1 MKIRRAVVPLLVLL
15 AVPAIG
21 AGAEEKPLP
30 AFGYDIFKESAEP
43 VLDGPVD
50 DNYVLSPGDE
60 VVVSIWGQVNQTYPL
75 TVGEDGFITIPD
87 GGGRVYTNGVSL
99 KEFRGMV
106 LRSLSQAYST
116 YINAQ
121 DPSQSTA
128 FVDVKLGKLRRL
140 LVFVVGEVRKQGSLS
155 VSPGVATVLNLLQNA
170 GGIRE
175 TGSLR
180 QVRIRRASGTVET
193 VDLYDFLLNGKLDT
207 KSIQVRVG
215 DYVMVPLK
223 AKSVTIRGEVK
234 REGVYEAIGREGLKD
249 LVRFAGGLTSNAY
262 LKRVQ
267 VRRHEA
273 NAGERILDLNLEEIQ
288 EGTRPDFVLE
298 DGDQVTIFPNVLVR
312 RRLVEILGD
321 GVRRPGIY
329 QLTPGMRLDD
339 LVQRAEG
346 LREGVYLDRVD
357 FIRMNDDLSRTL
369 TQLSFRDLYTEFPPG
384 QYRRSGPDEKNPEL
398 RGMDVVQTYSTYEM
412 KGRDKKVY
420 LEGRVKE
427 PGVYVIADNATLY
440 DVLFARGG
448 FQDEEFRRRT
458 YLPLAHIFRKR
469 AGETAEKLI
478 PFSLEKLLAGDPK
491 ENHTLQADDRIV
503 IYSFEELTGRTTVSI
518 EGLVKKPGSFRFADR
533 MTVQDLILA
542 AGGLTPDAYKVE
554 AVIARSGRGGDAG
567 NGDEASGEEK
577 LQEKTIVVPIDA
589 TVGLQTGEKKTR
601 LEPFDKVTIRNLA
614 DWEPLPVV
622 AVTGEALYP
631 GNYTLTSREERLASV
646 VSRAGGFKPDA
657 LPEGAVLYRKRNVI
671 DESPATAA
679 GAASVAISLVEA
691 MRRPGGEYDLI
702 LKDGDRLFIPTNPGI
717 VEVRGAVRRPVV
729 LQYEKGAGLKHYIDR
744 CGGYLEDADRK
755 GVVVHEPN
763 GTASRVRSFVGFR
776 VSPDVQ
782 PGSVIE
788 VPRRPKPEP
797 EPESSEGTE

>member
-1 MKIRRAVVPLLVLL
+1 MKICRVVVSLLVLL
-15 AVPAIG
+15 AATALP

-30 AFGYDIFKESAEP
+30 AFGYDIFREAAEP
-43 VLDGPVD
+43 VLEGPVD
-50 DNYVLSPGDE
+50 DNYVFSPGDE
-60 VVVSIWGQVNQTYPL
+60 VIISIWGQVNQSYPL

-121 DPSQSTA
+121 DPAQSTA

-140 LVFVVGEVRKQGSLS
+140 FVFVVGEVRKQGALS
-155 VSPGVATVLNLLQNA
+155 VSPGAATVLNLLNNA
-170 GGIRE
+170 GGVKE

-180 QVRIRRASGTVET
+180 QVRIRRSSGTVET

-223 AKSVTIRGEVK
+223 AKSVTVRGEVK
-234 REGVYEAIGREGLKD
+234 RAGVYEAIGREGLKD
-249 LVRFAGGLTSNAY
+249 LVRFAGGLGSNA
-262 LKRVQ
+262 LLTRVQ
-267 VRRHEA
+267 VRRYEV
-273 NAGERILDLNLEEIQ
+273 NAGERIIDLNLEEIY
-288 EGTRPDFVLE
+288 EGKRADFVLE

-312 RRLVEILGD
+312 RRLVEILGE

-329 QLTPGMRLDD
+329 ELTPGMRLDD
-339 LVQRAEG
+339 LVQKAEG
-346 LREGVYLDRVD
+346 LKEGVYLDRVD

-398 RGMDVVQTYSTYEM
+398 RGMDIVQTYSSYEM

-458 YLPLAHIFRKR
+458 YLPLAHIFRKKS
-469 AGETAEKLI
+469 GETAEMLI
-478 PFSLEKLLAGDPK
+478 PFSLEKLLEGDAR
-491 ENHTLQADDRIV
+491 ENRTLQSDDRIV
-503 IYSFEELTGRTTVSI
+503 IYSFEELASRSTVSI

-567 NGDEASGEEK
+567 NGEEAGGEEK

-671 DESPATAA
+671 DESPAAA
-679 GAASVAISLVEA
+679 AAAAAAPVSINLVEA
-691 MRRPGGEYDLI
+691 MRRPGGEHDLI
-702 LKDGDRLFIPTNPGI
+702 LKDGDRLYIPTNPGI
-717 VEVRGAVRRPVV
+717 VEVRGAVRRPTV
-729 LQYEKGAGLKHYIDR
+729 LQYQEGAGIRYYVEL
-744 CGGYLEDADRK
+744 CGGYLEDADR
-755 GVVVHEPN
+755 GRAVVLEPN
-763 GTASRVRSFVGFR
+763 GTAARVKSVVGFR
-776 VSPDVQ
+776 VSPSVL
-782 PGSVIE
+782 PGSVIA
-788 VPRRPKPEP
+788 VPRRPRPEP
-797 EPESSEGTE
+797 ASEEGSE

>member
-1 MKIRRAVVPLLVLL
+1 
-15 AVPAIG
+15 
-21 AGAEEKPLP
+21 
-30 AFGYDIFKESAEP
+30 
-43 VLDGPVD
+43 
-50 DNYVLSPGDE
+50 
-60 VVVSIWGQVNQTYPL
+60 NQSYPL

-121 DPSQSTA
+121 DPAQSTA

-140 LVFVVGEVRKQGSLS
+140 FVFVVGEVRKQGALS
-155 VSPGVATVLNLLQNA
+155 VSPGAATVLNLLNNA
-170 GGIRE
+170 GGVKE

-180 QVRIRRASGTVET
+180 QVRIRRSSGTVET

-223 AKSVTIRGEVK
+223 AKSVTVRGEVK
-234 REGVYEAIGREGLKD
+234 RAGVYEAIGREGLKD
-249 LVRFAGGLTSNAY
+249 LVRFAGGLGSNA
-262 LKRVQ
+262 LLTRVQ
-267 VRRHEA
+267 VRRYEV
-273 NAGERILDLNLEEIQ
+273 NAGERIIDLNLEEIY
-288 EGTRPDFVLE
+288 EGKRADFVLE

-312 RRLVEILGD
+312 RRLVEILGE

-329 QLTPGMRLDD
+329 ELTPGMRLDD
-339 LVQRAEG
+339 LVQKAEG
-346 LREGVYLDRVD
+346 LKEGVYLDRVD

-398 RGMDVVQTYSTYEM
+398 RGMDIVQTYSSYEM

-458 YLPLAHIFRKR
+458 YLPLAHIFRKKS
-469 AGETAEKLI
+469 GETAEMLI
-478 PFSLEKLLAGDPK
+478 PFSLEKLLEGDAR
-491 ENHTLQADDRIV
+491 ENRTLQSDDRIV
-503 IYSFEELTGRTTVSI
+503 IYSFEELASRSTVSI

-567 NGDEASGEEK
+567 NGEEAGGEEK

-671 DESPATAA
+671 DESPAAA
-679 GAASVAISLVEA
+679 AAAAAAPVSINLVEA
-691 MRRPGGEYDLI
+691 MRRPGGEHDLI
-702 LKDGDRLFIPTNPGI
+702 LKDGDRLYIPTNPGI
-717 VEVRGAVRRPVV
+717 VEVRGAVRRPTV
-729 LQYEKGAGLKHYIDR
+729 LQYQEGAGIRYYVEL
-744 CGGYLEDADRK
+744 CGGYLEDADR
-755 GVVVHEPN
+755 GRAVVLEPN
-763 GTASRVRSFVGFR
+763 GTAARVKSVVGFR
-776 VSPDVQ
+776 VSPSVL

-788 VPRRPKPEP
+788 VPRRPRPEP
-797 EPESSEGTE
+797 ASEEGSE

>member
-1 MKIRRAVVPLLVLL
+1 MKICRVVVSLLVLL
-15 AVPAIG
+15 AATALP

-30 AFGYDIFKESAEP
+30 AFGYDIFREAAEP
-43 VLDGPVD
+43 VLEGPVD
-50 DNYVLSPGDE
+50 DNYVFSPGDE
-60 VVVSIWGQVNQTYPL
+60 VIISIWGQVNQSYPL

-121 DPSQSTA
+121 DPAQSTA

-140 LVFVVGEVRKQGSLS
+140 FVFVVGEVRKQGALS
-155 VSPGVATVLNLLQNA
+155 VSPGAATVLNLLNNA
-170 GGIRE
+170 GGVKE

-180 QVRIRRASGTVET
+180 QVRIRRSSGTVET

-223 AKSVTIRGEVK
+223 AKSVTVRGEVK
-234 REGVYEAIGREGLKD
+234 RAGVYEAIGREGLKD
-249 LVRFAGGLTSNAY
+249 LVRFAGGLGSNA
-262 LKRVQ
+262 LLTRVQ
-267 VRRHEA
+267 VRRYEV
-273 NAGERILDLNLEEIQ
+273 NAGERIIDLNLEEIY
-288 EGTRPDFVLE
+288 EGKRADFVLE

-312 RRLVEILGD
+312 RRLVEILGE

-329 QLTPGMRLDD
+329 ELTPGMRLDD
-339 LVQRAEG
+339 LVQKAEG
-346 LREGVYLDRVD
+346 LKEGVYLDRVD

-398 RGMDVVQTYSTYEM
+398 RGMDIVQTYSSYEM

-458 YLPLAHIFRKR
+458 YLPLAHIFRKKS
-469 AGETAEKLI
+469 GETAEMLI
-478 PFSLEKLLAGDPK
+478 PFSLEKLLEGDAR
-491 ENHTLQADDRIV
+491 ENRTLQSDDRIV
-503 IYSFEELTGRTTVSI
+503 IYSFEELASRSTVSI

-567 NGDEASGEEK
+567 NGEEAGGEEK

-671 DESPATAA
+671 DESPAAA
-679 GAASVAISLVEA
+679 AAAAAAPVSINLVEA
-691 MRRPGGEYDLI
+691 MRRPGGEHDLI
-702 LKDGDRLFIPTNPGI
+702 LKDGDRLYIPTNPGI
-717 VEVRGAVRRPVV
+717 VEVRGAVRRPTV
-729 LQYEKGAGLKHYIDR
+729 LQYQEGAGIRYYVEL
-744 CGGYLEDADRK
+744 CGGYLEDADR
-755 GVVVHEPN
+755 GRAVVLEPN
-763 GTASRVRSFVGFR
+763 GTAARVKSVVGFR
-776 VSPDVQ
+776 VSPSVL

-788 VPRRPKPEP
+788 VPRRPRPEP
-797 EPESSEGTE
+797 ASEEGSE